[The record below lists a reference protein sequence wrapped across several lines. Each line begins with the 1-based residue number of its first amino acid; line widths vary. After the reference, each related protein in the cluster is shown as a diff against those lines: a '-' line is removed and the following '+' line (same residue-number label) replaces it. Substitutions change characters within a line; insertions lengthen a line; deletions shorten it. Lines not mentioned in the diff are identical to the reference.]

1 MKNKSFLTLLAIFIL
16 AIGANAEET
25 ITYAVDKQGGKFTS
39 TNANGTWAS
48 VWTSTDGLLTLRSNA
63 NNMQWNGNNI
73 DARSGTAKKATYTVT
88 APAGFDIIGY
98 SFLAKALSSNQ
109 TLTVEGESARTITSS
124 ASTEIKAEGLKCSNF
139 TFTIAGENTGT
150 LLSSFTVTVKGD
162 PETKVSATKVE
173 QGKVTTGI
181 GNTDVGILR
190 CTLTVS
196 GLSGNVA
203 FQGVKGKLKAT
214 KLENIKAVRAY
225 FATNA
230 QELFIDKEESMK
242 WRENNGILFA
252 EGSIAEDGTY
262 TITGNR
268 SLTTGTHYLWI
279 ALDIDGA
286 AQEGNTVD
294 ATITSY
300 TIDGKSL
307 AESNG
312 NPANA
317 ATIFLTES
325 SVLMPM
331 DKGSLYYRIPAIC
344 ASADGKRLI
353 ALTDDRKNHNAD
365 LPTHCYVVAQYSED
379 NGRTWSDPV
388 TVAGT
393 AKTGGDYGHGDA
405 SLITNRQNGD
415 IIGIMTSS
423 PNGTGFFSST
433 PDKPQAW
440 KTIVSHDGGLTWEA
454 PIDHTKELYAA
465 GSPHPNWMAG
475 FSGSGAGLQKRDG
488 TLVSP
493 FVNRESPDGSNNNVT
508 QNYYSFMSKDGG
520 LTWYVSGKSG
530 TTAADEPKI
539 LERNNGDLA
548 ISVRASGYNYYNVT
562 SDDGV
567 TWKKAPQTRFTTGI
581 NGNACDGEYM
591 YWCSKL
597 DGNPWN
603 IVFQTGPNNPSR
615 QNVSIAL
622 STNEGVTFA
631 TPKTICPRGS
641 AYSAATVLP
650 DGTLGVYYEEEG
662 LFGGYTMRFVR
673 FSLRWASNGKYS
685 FTTDQPFHP
694 VSASITTP
702 DGMRNVTMLDLRDNT
717 IYDTAGRKYP
727 IAPKN
732 SIYIQNGKKKL
743 D

>member
-1 MKNKSFLTLLAIFIL
+1 MKKKSYFPLFVLLVWVLGVRAQ
-16 AIGANAEET
+16 ET
-25 ITYAVDKQGGKFTS
+25 VSYTIDKQNGKFTA
-39 TNANGTWAS
+39 TNASGTWAS

-88 APAGFDIIGY
+88 APSGYEIESY
-98 SFLAKALSSNQ
+98 SFLAKALSNNQ
-109 TLTVEGESARTITSS
+109 TLTIEDGSTHTITSS
-124 ASTEIKAEGLKCSNF
+124 KSTKISAEGLKVSNF
-139 TFTIAGENTGT
+139 TFVITGDNTGT
-150 LLSSFTVTVKGD
+150 LLSAFTVIVKGD
-162 PETKVSATKVE
+162 PEARVSATKVE

-181 GNTDVGILR
+181 GNKDVGILR
-190 CTLTVS
+190 STLTVS
-196 GLSGNVA
+196 GLTGEVNL
-203 FQGVKGKLKAT
+203 QGVTGKINAT
-214 KLENIKAVRAY
+214 NLNDVKAVRAY

-230 QELFIDKEESMK
+230 QELYVDSERQMT
-242 WRENNGILFA
+242 WRESNATPYADGMIT
-252 EGSIAEDGTY
+252 EDGTF
-262 TITGNR
+262 TIAGSR
-268 SLTTGTHYLWI
+268 SLTAGTHYLWI
-279 ALDIDGA
+279 ALDISEA
-286 AQEGNTVD
+286 AKEGNTVD
-294 ATITSY
+294 ASITSY
-300 TIDGKSL
+300 IIDGK
-307 AESNG
+307 EKTEPNG

-344 ASADGKRLI
+344 TSADGKRLI
-353 ALTDDRKNHNAD
+353 ALTDDRKNHNVD

-379 NGRTWSDPV
+379 NGRTWSNPV

-405 SLITNRQNGD
+405 SLITNRLNGD

-423 PNGTGFFSST
+423 PNGTGFFAST
-433 PDKPQAW
+433 PSKPQVW

-454 PIDHTKELYAA
+454 PVDHTKELYAA
-465 GSPHPNWMAG
+465 GSPHPNWLGG

-508 QNYYSFMSKDGG
+508 QNYYNFMSKDGG
-520 LTWYVSGKSG
+520 KTWFVSGKSG
-530 TTAADEPKI
+530 TTAADEPKV

-562 SDDGV
+562 SDDGN
-567 TWKKAPQTRFTTGI
+567 TWKNAPQTRFTTGI
-581 NGNACDGEYM
+581 SGNACDGEYM
-591 YWCSKL
+591 YWCSTL

-603 IVFQTGPNNPSR
+603 IVFQTLPNSNSR

-622 STNEGVTFA
+622 STDEGETFGPA
-631 TPKTICPRGS
+631 KTICPSGS

-662 LFGGYTMRFVR
+662 VFGGYTMRFVR
-673 FSLRWASNGKYS
+673 FSLDWASNGKFA
-685 FTTDQPFHP
+685 FTKEHPFRPISANIKDTD
-694 VSASITTP
+694 AI
-702 DGMRNVTMLDLRDNT
+702 RNVTMLESKTNA
-717 IYDTAGRKYP
+717 IYDTAGRKHP
-727 IAPKN
+727 VTPKN
-732 SIYIQNGKKKL
+732 GIYIQKGRKRK
-743 D
+743 

>member
-1 MKNKSFLTLLAIFIL
+1 MKKRTFISFLTLFIL
-16 AIGANAEET
+16 AIGAYAEET
-25 ITYAVDKQGGKFTS
+25 ITYSINKQSGKFTA
-39 TNANGTWAS
+39 TNASGTWAS

-73 DARSGTAKKATYTVT
+73 DARSGTARKATYTVT
-88 APAGFDIIGY
+88 APAGFDICSY

-109 TLTVEGESARTITSS
+109 TLTVEGESSRTVTSS
-124 ASTEIKAEGLKCSNF
+124 ASTKIQAEGLKCSSF
-139 TFTIAGENTGT
+139 TFTITGENTGT
-150 LLSSFTVTVKGD
+150 LLSSFSVTIKGD
-162 PETKVSATKVE
+162 TEAKVSATKVE

-181 GNTDVGILR
+181 GNTNVGILR
-190 CTLTVS
+190 STLTVS
-196 GLSGNVA
+196 GLSGNVE
-203 FQGVKGKLKAT
+203 FQGVKGKLIAT
-214 KLENIKAVRAY
+214 DLKNIKAVRAY
-225 FATNA
+225 FATNG

-242 WRENNGILFA
+242 WRENNGTLIA
-252 EGSIAEDGTY
+252 EGTVAEDGTY

-268 SLTTGTHYLWI
+268 SLATGTHYLWI
-279 ALDIDGA
+279 ALDIDEA

-300 TIDGKSL
+300 TIDGASL

-344 ASADGKRLI
+344 TSADGKRLI

-388 TVAGT
+388 VVAGT
-393 AKTGGDYGHGDA
+393 AQKGGNYGHGDA

-423 PNGTGFFSST
+423 PHGTGFFSST

-454 PIDHTKELYAA
+454 PIDHTRELYAA

-493 FVNRESPDGSNNNVT
+493 FVNRESPDGSNSNVT

-530 TTAADEPKI
+530 TTAADEPKV

-562 SDDGV
+562 SNDGA

-581 NGNACDGEYM
+581 SGNACDGEYM
-591 YWCSKL
+591 FWCSTL

-603 IVFQTGPNNPSR
+603 IVFQTLPNSNSR

-622 STNEGVTFA
+622 STNEGITFG

-662 LFGGYTMRFVR
+662 LFGCYTMRFVR
-673 FSLRWASNGKYS
+673 FSLHWASNGKYS
-685 FTTDQPFHP
+685 FTSDQPFRP
-694 VSASITTP
+694 VSANIVTP
-702 DGMRNVTMLDLRDNT
+702 DGMHNVTMLYLRDNT
-717 IYDTAGRKYP
+717 IYDTAGRIHP
-727 IAPKN
+727 VAPKN
-732 SIYIQNGKKKL
+732 SIYIQNGKKKVE
-743 D
+743 

>member
-1 MKNKSFLTLLAIFIL
+1 MKKKALLTFLTLLGL
-16 AIGANAEET
+16 LTGAYAQET
-25 ITYAVDKQGGKFTS
+25 VTYTIDKQNGKFTA
-39 TNANGTWAS
+39 TNASGTWAS
-48 VWTSTDGLLTLRSNA
+48 VWTSANGQLTLRSNA

-88 APAGFDIIGY
+88 APAGFDIISY

-150 LLSSFTVTVKGD
+150 LLSNFTVTVEGD
-162 PETKVSATKVE
+162 PEAKVSATKVE

-190 CTLTVS
+190 STLTVS
-196 GLSGNVA
+196 GLSGNVV

-214 KLENIKAVRAY
+214 KRENIKAVRAY

-300 TIDGKSL
+300 TIDDKEK
-307 AESNG
+307 AEANG
-312 NPANA
+312 NPANV

-344 ASADGKRLI
+344 TSADGKRLI

-423 PNGTGFFSST
+423 PHGTGFFSST

-520 LTWYVSGKSG
+520 LTWHVSGKSG

-562 SDDGV
+562 SDDGM

-685 FTTDQPFHP
+685 FTDDQPFHP
-694 VSASITTP
+694 VSANITTP
-702 DGMRNVTMLDLRDNT
+702 DGMHNVTMLDPRDNA

-727 IAPKN
+727 VAPKN
-732 SIYIQNGKKKL
+732 SIYIQNGKKRL
-743 D
+743 E

>member
-1 MKNKSFLTLLAIFIL
+1 MKKKALLTFLTLLGL
-16 AIGANAEET
+16 LTGAYAQET
-25 ITYAVDKQGGKFTS
+25 VTYTIDKQNGKFTA
-39 TNANGTWAS
+39 TNASGTWAS
-48 VWTSTDGLLTLRSNA
+48 VWTSANGQLTLRSNA

-88 APAGFDIIGY
+88 APSGY
-98 SFLAKALSSNQ
+98 EIESYTFQAKALSNNQ
-109 TLTVEGESARTITSS
+109 TLTVDGGSAKTITSS
-124 ASTEIKAEGLKCSNF
+124 AATRISADGLAVSSF
-139 TFTIAGENTGT
+139 SFVITGDNTGT
-150 LLSSFTVTVKGD
+150 LLSEFIVTVKGD
-162 PETKVSATKVE
+162 PIAHLSVTKVE

-181 GNTDVGILR
+181 GNTDVAILR
-190 CTLTVS
+190 STLTIG
-196 GLSGNVA
+196 GLSGVVNLK
-203 FQGVKGKLKAT
+203 GVTGKINASNLKDV
-214 KLENIKAVRAY
+214 KAVRAY

-230 QELFIDKEESMK
+230 QELFIDKENLMK
-242 WRENNGILFA
+242 WRENNGTLFA
-252 EGSIAEDGTY
+252 EGNLAEDGTY
-262 TITGNR
+262 TITGNK
-268 SLTTGTHYLWI
+268 SLTIGTHYLWI
-279 ALDIDGA
+279 ALDIA
-286 AQEGNTVD
+286 ETAQEGNTVD

-300 TIDGKSL
+300 TIDDKEK
-307 AESNG
+307 AEANG
-312 NPANA
+312 NPANV

-344 ASADGKRLI
+344 TSADGKRLI

-520 LTWYVSGKSG
+520 LTWHVSGKSG

-562 SDDGV
+562 SDDGM

-622 STNEGVTFA
+622 STNEGGTFA

-685 FTTDQPFHP
+685 FTDDQPFHP
-694 VSASITTP
+694 VSANITTP
-702 DGMRNVTMLDLRDNT
+702 DGMHNVTMLDPRDNA

-727 IAPKN
+727 VAPKN
-732 SIYIQNGKKKL
+732 SIYIQNGKKRL
-743 D
+743 E